1 MTYASEV
8 TAKQRE
14 TIARQENIINGHMEA
29 ISELTMYMQR
39 LEAKFNRQMEDV
51 VLRMVRLEQ
60 AVEELAIKQAANTD
74 ARKKFE
80 AGYWGRIGE

>member
-14 TIARQENIINGHMEA
+14 TIARQENIINSQAQA
-29 ISELTMYMQR
+29 IDDLTNLVIR
-39 LEAKFNRQMEDV
+39 NTASFKRQMDELV
-51 VLRMVRLEQ
+51 QRIVHIEQ
-60 AVEELAIKQAANTD
+60 AMLEEATRNKDI
-74 ARKKFE
+74 RVRFE